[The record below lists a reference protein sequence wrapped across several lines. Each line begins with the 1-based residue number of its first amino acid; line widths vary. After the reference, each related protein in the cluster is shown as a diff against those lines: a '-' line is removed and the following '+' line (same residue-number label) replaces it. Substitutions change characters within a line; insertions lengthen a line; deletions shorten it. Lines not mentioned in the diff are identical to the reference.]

1 MSIASKGFFVP
12 SGGIGQWFGHL
23 SVGLKLS
30 LGFGLVLLSTL
41 AMALANLHALRVQQ
55 AASIEFRALDALQI
69 NLSEAR
75 QAEKDFGLTL
85 APEAAARV
93 VGGLDR
99 LPEGLARA
107 GVTTAFQRELQ
118 QMLQRYRIAFD
129 GYAASGRSVHEARMR
144 MQTLAEVAGQRF
156 AILFIDQLDSLNLS
170 LEQAEPP
177 SAGQMQQLEEV
188 VNLRERLANLRDS
201 ELYFSLDPQK
211 RFRDDWENR
220 MSELVTALSSLSTRL
235 DEAQRVGLD
244 EAGQA
249 LAQYRQAFQDYAL
262 GGQAGVQAEG
272 QMTAAAQQVTDLLE
286 HERAQRAEAD
296 ALTHHVLQ
304 IQLAI
309 LGVLTI
315 GLGVGAALSIRLAII
330 APLRHMLGLAQRVA
344 AGDLSEMPVAL
355 PRRDELGQLSDAVRH
370 MLDALRGLVGR
381 IGSGVDQLDQAADA
395 LASMVERTGDGV
407 RAQRQQADWV
417 AGAMQRMTRSAAVV
431 SEQVTQSCEALAE
444 AGALALDGDGLV
456 RRASDSLQRLSVEM
470 VTSVESM
477 RGLQGQSESIH
488 RVLDVI
494 NALAEQT
501 NLLALNAAIE
511 AARAGDH
518 GRGFAVVADEVRAL
532 ASRTRDS
539 TGEIEAMIRR
549 LGELTLE
556 TADSLQGSQLF
567 TAQGV
572 ELTGQASAVL
582 ATITIAME
590 RAEVTGRSI
599 DEAST
604 AQYLMAR
611 QVDEAVEQVARV
623 VEQNAQ
629 DCQHLQAASDNLQQ
643 IGVSLGHSVGS
654 LRCPPQREPLRT

>member
-93 VGGLDR
+93 VGALDR

-296 ALTHHVLQ
+296 ALTHHV
-304 IQLAI
+304 
-309 LGVLTI
+309 
-315 GLGVGAALSIRLAII
+315 
-330 APLRHMLGLAQRVA
+330 
-344 AGDLSEMPVAL
+344 
-355 PRRDELGQLSDAVRH
+355 
-370 MLDALRGLVGR
+370 
-381 IGSGVDQLDQAADA
+381 
-395 LASMVERTGDGV
+395 
-407 RAQRQQADWV
+407 
-417 AGAMQRMTRSAAVV
+417 
-431 SEQVTQSCEALAE
+431 
-444 AGALALDGDGLV
+444 
-456 RRASDSLQRLSVEM
+456 
-470 VTSVESM
+470 
-477 RGLQGQSESIH
+477 
-488 RVLDVI
+488 
-494 NALAEQT
+494 
-501 NLLALNAAIE
+501 
-511 AARAGDH
+511 
-518 GRGFAVVADEVRAL
+518 
-532 ASRTRDS
+532 
-539 TGEIEAMIRR
+539 
-549 LGELTLE
+549 
-556 TADSLQGSQLF
+556 
-567 TAQGV
+567 
-572 ELTGQASAVL
+572 
-582 ATITIAME
+582 
-590 RAEVTGRSI
+590 
-599 DEAST
+599 
-604 AQYLMAR
+604 
-611 QVDEAVEQVARV
+611 
-623 VEQNAQ
+623 
-629 DCQHLQAASDNLQQ
+629 
-643 IGVSLGHSVGS
+643 
-654 LRCPPQREPLRT
+654 